1 MFNFQ
6 VLLYFSI
13 LLFLNFQPS
22 ETKPEFR
29 RLIPARF
36 STRSLDCPAIESILS
51 IGICSEDVFQLSKYT
66 DQSFLTTVSLE
77 YARNVTMMCN
87 YMDSCFQESKC
98 KDVKNAGKIY
108 KDRCD
113 RLEAHY
119 YDYEYCLA
127 NFYEEIAKN
136 TSCTKDYN
144 YFSKDMEVKRAA
156 WTSGKDCAQTYF
168 KSNCAEKPR
177 AYFND
182 HYDKL
187 VELLTVDSDTEFYC
201 GSFHDELIAM
211 LCERKAYKFEL
222 AHEEWV
228 IAQREGYAYTRND
241 SEITSM
247 YRDVFNCMNEFCF
260 FSDQQIRKL
269 NKEYEEM
276 MRTINWRDESATAIP
291 RNQTKF
297 EKCLVHIVQN
307 VNILK
312 YACVKEI
319 PKSEEWTRGAGI
331 INAPKLK
338 LLSFLTDTECL
349 KSVMEKECGWFT
361 FETFDEDYEKLR
373 NYATSIKMKLYQW

>member
-6 VLLYFSI
+6 MLLYFSI
-13 LLFLNFQPS
+13 LLFFDVHPS
-22 ETKPEFR
+22 EAKPEFR
-29 RLIPARF
+29 RLLPARF

-51 IGICSEDVFQLSKYT
+51 IGICSEDVFQLSEYT

-77 YARNVTMMCN
+77 YARNVTKMCN
-87 YMDSCFQESKC
+87 YMD
-98 KDVKNAGKIY
+98 DVKNAGKIY

-211 LCERKAYKFEL
+211 LCERKAYKFKL

-241 SEITSM
+241 SEITPM
-247 YRDVFNCMNEFCF
+247 YRDVFV
-260 FSDQQIRKL
+260 S
-269 NKEYEEM
+269 Y
-276 MRTINWRDESATAIP
+276 
-291 RNQTKF
+291 
-297 EKCLVHIVQN
+297 
-307 VNILK
+307 
-312 YACVKEI
+312 
-319 PKSEEWTRGAGI
+319 G
-331 INAPKLK
+331 
-338 LLSFLTDTECL
+338 
-349 KSVMEKECGWFT
+349 
-361 FETFDEDYEKLR
+361 
-373 NYATSIKMKLYQW
+373 